1 MRVPVRNPLSP
12 ARPDRG
18 VLLATL
24 FGLLTLGLVVA
35 FGVVDGTDPL
45 IDAGADSSDAES
57 ASGQPRKLSETTEQ
71 AAVAQATTRSVG
83 PTSSVQEQAVKS
95 NYQDPIAELEGKALS
110 TSEVDSLVLSSPPPQ
125 PDPAPPATVDT
136 TTGAPTTTVVV
147 DSGGDTTNGDGG
159 SETTVDSGTSSS
171 TETTDPTAG
180 SSTTEGPTTTV
191 AGSWID
197 AGNGV
202 LVPPV
207 LVAIRFCESTDNYLA
222 VNPYSTARGAYQFL
236 TTSWASYGHAD
247 RYGVSQ
253 AHLATPAQQDEAA
266 LITWQ
271 RDGTTPWLASSSCWG

>member
-1 MRVPVRNPLSP
+1 MRNPLSS

-18 VLLATL
+18 VLLASL

-57 ASGQPRKLSETTEQ
+57 ASGQLQELSETTEQ
-71 AAVAQATTRSVG
+71 AAVAQATARIVG
-83 PTSSVQEQAVKS
+83 PTSSAQEQAVKS

-125 PDPAPPATVDT
+125 PDPAPPTTVDT
-136 TTGAPTTTVVV
+136 TTAASATTTVVA
-147 DSGGDTTNGDGG
+147 DSGGDTTNGDGD

-171 TETTDPTAG
+171 TETIDPAAD
-180 SSTTEGPTTTV
+180 SSTTEGTTTTV
-191 AGSWID
+191 DGSWID

-207 LVAIRFCESTDNYLA
+207 LLAIRFCESTDNYLA

-236 TTSWASYGHAD
+236 TTSWAWYGHAD

-271 RDGTTPWLASSSCWG
+271 RDGTSPWQASSSCWG